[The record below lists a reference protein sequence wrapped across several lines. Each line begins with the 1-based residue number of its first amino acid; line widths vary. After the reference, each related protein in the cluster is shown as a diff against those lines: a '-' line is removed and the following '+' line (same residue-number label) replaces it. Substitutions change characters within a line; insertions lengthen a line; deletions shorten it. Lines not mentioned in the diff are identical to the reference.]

1 MTRHAKPTRMLRPL
15 NKRQWM
21 KIAAVVAAAGLL
33 GAAGL
38 VSRSFYHA
46 DDVKPISTITSFSA
60 TDSAASRSATRGAIN
75 SADKN
80 TTFVTVK
87 INGDSRVVLGEK
99 ANMTT
104 VKDVLETGDITLDP
118 DDDVSPSLK
127 SKVTEATVVT
137 INRADA
143 DVETN
148 DTEIAFNEVRKET
161 SSLPKGQERSRP
173 KARRALWRPPRW
185 SSEPATRSSL
195 PTYSPHGSRRPRWIR

>member
-118 DDDVSPSLK
+118 DDAVSPSLK

-161 SSLPKGQERSRP
+161 SSLPKGQEKVETEGQKGIMETTSLIKR
-173 KARRALWRPPRW
+173 ARRQGHLFQR
-185 SSEPATRSSL
+185 
-195 PTYSPHGSRRPRWIR
+195 IRLMGQEGPGG

>member
-33 GAAGL
+33 GTAGL

-99 ANMTT
+99 QHDHRQGRA
-104 VKDVLETGDITLDP
+104 GD
-118 DDDVSPSLK
+118 
-127 SKVTEATVVT
+127 
-137 INRADA
+137 
-143 DVETN
+143 
-148 DTEIAFNEVRKET
+148 
-161 SSLPKGQERSRP
+161 G
-173 KARRALWRPPRW
+173 
-185 SSEPATRSSL
+185 
-195 PTYSPHGSRRPRWIR
+195 